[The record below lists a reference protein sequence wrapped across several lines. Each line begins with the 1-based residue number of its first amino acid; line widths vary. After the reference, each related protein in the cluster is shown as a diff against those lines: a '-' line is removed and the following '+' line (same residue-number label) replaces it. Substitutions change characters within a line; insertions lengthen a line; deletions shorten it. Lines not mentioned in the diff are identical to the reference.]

1 MKKIIRLVL
10 NAKVRKN
17 KYFLPPDMF
26 AHVVCVSG
34 SKIFLF
40 FGRVQWVVPNM
51 VDEMLEKL
59 RF

>member
-1 MKKIIRLVL
+1 MKKITRLVL

-26 AHVVCVSG
+26 VHVLCVSG
-34 SKIFLF
+34 SKILF